1 MLTLSVYQWL
11 RGIEVQE
18 LSMLINQNLEFN
30 PFSILFQK
38 IVT

>member
-1 MLTLSVYQWL
+1 MLTLFISGSGV
-11 RGIEVQE
+11 IEVQE

-30 PFSILFQK
+30 PFSIVFQK